1 MRFLKRVN
9 NFKFFSQKKILLIVI
24 AVLSAIAM
32 ITWILAPAPLQL
44 ELVRAEKAALSVSV
58 DNEGIVRV
66 RDAYLVTS
74 PVAATIERIV
84 LRTGDTVTRGD
95 VLAWLLPLSVDLQ
108 SREQILARLQAAQ
121 ARWSEAT
128 LQQREAEIN
137 HALAKNDLERQKALV
152 RDHFISPQAL
162 DQLIARESAARAA
175 VGTAQA
181 RTKAAQATVIEARAA
196 VNTFTRATERKIPI
210 LAPASGR
217 VLSVTQQS
225 ERTIG
230 AGLPLMTIGDPSQ
243 MEAVVD
249 VLSVDAVK
257 IQPGMRMLLR
267 DWGGDTPLEARVRLV
282 EPVAFT
288 KISALG
294 IEEQRV
300 NVIADPVGSPWPL
313 GDGYRIQARIVL
325 WQQDGVLKLPG
336 SSIFRVG
343 NEWRIFVAENGRAR
357 ERTIII
363 GQRNRDDVQIISGLR
378 EGEQVIRFPSR
389 AVSEGARILAE

>member
-1 MRFLKRVN
+1 MN
-9 NFKFFSQKKILLIVI
+9 DIKFFSRKKILLILI
-24 AVLSAIAM
+24 AVLSAIAL
-32 ITWILAPAPLQL
+32 IAWILMPAPLRLQ
-44 ELVRAEKAALSVSV
+44 LVRAEKAALSVSV

-66 RDAYLVTS
+66 HDAYVVTS
-74 PVAATIERIV
+74 PIAATIERIV
-84 LRTGDTVTRGD
+84 LRTGDSVTRGD
-95 VLAWLLPLSVDLQ
+95 VLAWLLPLSIDLQ
-108 SREQILARLQAAQ
+108 SREQTLARLQATQ

-128 LQQREAEIN
+128 LQQRESEIN
-137 HALAKNDLERQKALV
+137 HALAKNELERQKSLV

-175 VGTAQA
+175 VDTAQA
-181 RTKAAQATVIEARAA
+181 RTKAAQAVVTEARAA
-196 VNTFTRATERKIPI
+196 VNTFTRATERKIPV

-230 AGLPLMTIGDPSQ
+230 AGLPLMTVGDPSQ

-325 WQQDGVLKLPG
+325 WQQDEVLKLPG
-336 SSIFRVG
+336 SSVFRVG

-357 ERTIII
+357 ERTVII

-389 AVSEGARILAE
+389 QVSDGARIMAE

>member
-1 MRFLKRVN
+1 MALLSVI
-9 NFKFFSQKKILLIVI
+9 IL
-24 AVLSAIAM
+24 
-32 ITWILAPAPLQL
+32 ITWLLTPSPLRLQ
-44 ELVRAEKAALSVSV
+44 LVRAEKGKLSISV

-66 RDAYLVTS
+66 RDAYVVAS
-74 PVAATIERIV
+74 PIAATIERIM
-84 LRTGDTVTRGD
+84 LRTGDTVTQGD
-95 VLAWLLPLSVDLQ
+95 VIAWLLPLSIDLQ
-108 SREQILARLQAAQ
+108 SRDQTLARLQAAQ

-128 LQQREAEIN
+128 LQQREAEI
-137 HALAKNDLERQKALV
+137 HHDLAKNELERQKALV

-162 DQLIARESAARAA
+162 DQLIARESSAHAA
-175 VGTAQA
+175 VSSAQA
-181 RTKAAQATVIEARAA
+181 RTQAAQAAVTEARAA
-196 VNTFTRATERKIPI
+196 VSTFTRAAERKTPV

-225 ERTIG
+225 ERTIV
-230 AGLPLMTIGDPSQ
+230 AGTPLMTIGDPMH

-249 VLSVDAVK
+249 VLSVDAVN

-267 DWGGDTPLEARVRLV
+267 DWGGDTPLEASVRLV

-300 NVIADPVGSPWPL
+300 NVIADPVGSRWPL
-313 GDGYRIQARIVL
+313 GDGYRIHARILL
-325 WQQDGVLKLPG
+325 WQQDAVLKLPG

-343 NEWRIFVAENGRAR
+343 NEWRVFVAENERAR
-357 ERTIII
+357 ERTVLI
-363 GQRNRDDVQIISGLR
+363 GQRNRDDVQIINGLR

-389 AVSEGARILAE
+389 QVSDGARILAE

>member
-1 MRFLKRVN
+1 MALLSF
-9 NFKFFSQKKILLIVI
+9 IILIVW
-24 AVLSAIAM
+24 LLTPSP
-32 ITWILAPAPLQL
+32 LRLQL
-44 ELVRAEKAALSVSV
+44 VRTEKGKLSISL

-66 RDAYLVTS
+66 RDAYVVAS
-74 PVAATIERIV
+74 PIAARIERIM

-95 VLAWLLPLSVDLQ
+95 VIAWLLPLSIDLQ
-108 SREQILARLQAAQ
+108 SREQTLARLQAAQ

-128 LQQREAEIN
+128 LQQREAEI
-137 HALAKNDLERQKALV
+137 HHDLARHELERQKALV

-162 DQLIARESAARAA
+162 EQSIARENSART
-175 VGTAQA
+175 VLSSAQA
-181 RTKAAQATVIEARAA
+181 RSKAAQAAVNEARAA
-196 VNTFTRATERKIPI
+196 VNTFTRAADRKTPV

-217 VLSVTQQS
+217 ILSITQQS
-225 ERTIG
+225 ERTIA
-230 AGLPLMTIGDPSQ
+230 AGTPLMTIGDPMQ

-249 VLSVDAVK
+249 VLSVDAVN

-300 NVIADPVGSPWPL
+300 NVIADPVGTRWPL
-313 GDGYRIQARIVL
+313 GDGYRIQASILL
-325 WQQDGVLKLPG
+325 WQQDAVLKLPG
-336 SSIFRVG
+336 SSVFRVG
-343 NEWRIFVAENGRAR
+343 NEWRVFVADNARAR
-357 ERTIII
+357 ERTVVI

-378 EGEQVIRFPSR
+378 EGEQVVRFPSR
-389 AVSEGARILAE
+389 QVSEGARIMAE

>member
-1 MRFLKRVN
+1 MN
-9 NFKFFSQKKILLIVI
+9 DFKFFSRKKILLIVI
-24 AVLSAIAM
+24 ALLSAI
-32 ITWILAPAPLQL
+32 ILVVWILTPAPLRLQFI
-44 ELVRAEKAALSVSV
+44 RAEKATLSVSV

-66 RDAYLVTS
+66 RDAFIVAS
-74 PVAATIERIV
+74 PIAATIERIT

-95 VLAWLLPLSVDLQ
+95 TVAWLLPLSIDLQ
-108 SREQILARLQAAQ
+108 TKDQTLARLQAAQ

-128 LQQREAEIN
+128 LQQREAEII
-137 HALAKNDLERQKALV
+137 HELAKHELERKKILV

-162 DQLIARESAARAA
+162 DQLIASESTARAG
-175 VGTAQA
+175 VSTAQA
-181 RTKAAQATVIEARAA
+181 RTKAAQASITEMRAA
-196 VNTFTRATERKIPI
+196 VNTFTRAAERKTPV

-217 VLSVTQQS
+217 VLSINQQS
-225 ERTIG
+225 ERTIA
-230 AGLPLMTIGDPSQ
+230 AGLPLMTIGDPTQ
-243 MEAVVD
+243 VEAVVD
-249 VLSVDAVK
+249 VLSIDAVK
-257 IQPGMRMLLR
+257 IRPGMRMLLR

-300 NVIADPVGSPWPL
+300 NVIADPVGPPWPL

-325 WQQDGVLKLPG
+325 WQQDAVLKLPG
-336 SSIFRVG
+336 SSVFRVG
-343 NEWRIFVAENGRAR
+343 NEWHIFVAENDHAR
-357 ERTIII
+357 ERTVVI

-389 AVSEGARILAE
+389 QVSDGARIKGE

>member
-1 MRFLKRVN
+1 MN
-9 NFKFFSQKKILLIVI
+9 DFKFFIRKKILLIVI
-24 AVLSAIAM
+24 AVLLAIAM
-32 ITWILAPAPLQL
+32 ITWILAPAPLRLQ
-44 ELVRAEKAALSVSV
+44 LVRAEKAALSVSV

-74 PVAATIERIV
+74 PIAATIERLV

-95 VLAWLLPLSVDLQ
+95 VLAWLLPLSMDLQ
-108 SREQILARLQAAQ
+108 SQEQTLARLQEAQ

-137 HALAKNDLERQKALV
+137 HTIAKNELERQKALV
-152 RDHFISPQAL
+152 RNHFISPQAL
-162 DQLIARESAARAA
+162 DQLIAHESIARAA
-175 VGTAQA
+175 VSAAQA
-181 RTKAAQATVIEARAA
+181 RTKGAQATVNEARAA
-196 VNTFTRATERKIPI
+196 VNTFTRATERKMPVR
-210 LAPASGR
+210 APASGR

-230 AGLPLMTIGDPSQ
+230 AGLPLMTIGDPDHL
-243 MEAVVD
+243 EAVVD
-249 VLSVDAVK
+249 VLSGDAVI

-267 DWGGDTPLEARVRLV
+267 GWGGDTPLEARVRLV

-313 GDGYRIQARIVL
+313 GDGYRVQARIVL

-343 NEWRIFVAENGRAR
+343 NEWRVFVAENGRAR
-357 ERTIII
+357 ERTVII

-389 AVSEGARILAE
+389 QVSDGARIMAE

>member
-1 MRFLKRVN
+1 MN

-230 AGLPLMTIGDPSQ
+230 AGLPLMTIGDPGQ

-343 NEWRIFVAENGRAR
+343 NEWRVFVAENGRAK
-357 ERTIII
+357 ERTVII

-389 AVSEGARILAE
+389 QVSDGARIMAE

>member
-1 MRFLKRVN
+1 LTPSPLR
-9 NFKFFSQKKILLIVI
+9 
-24 AVLSAIAM
+24 
-32 ITWILAPAPLQL
+32 LQL
-44 ELVRAEKAALSVSV
+44 VRTEKGKLSISL

-66 RDAYLVTS
+66 RDAYVVAS
-74 PVAATIERIV
+74 PIAARIERIM

-95 VLAWLLPLSVDLQ
+95 VIAWLLPLSIDLQ
-108 SREQILARLQAAQ
+108 SREQTLARLQAAQ

-128 LQQREAEIN
+128 LQQREAEI
-137 HALAKNDLERQKALV
+137 HHDLARHELERQKALV

-162 DQLIARESAARAA
+162 EQSIARENSART
-175 VGTAQA
+175 VLSSAQA
-181 RTKAAQATVIEARAA
+181 RSKAAQAAVNEARAA
-196 VNTFTRATERKIPI
+196 VNTFTRAADRKTPV

-217 VLSVTQQS
+217 ILSITQQS
-225 ERTIG
+225 ERTIA
-230 AGLPLMTIGDPSQ
+230 AGTPLMTIGDPMQ

-249 VLSVDAVK
+249 VLSVDAVN

-300 NVIADPVGSPWPL
+300 NVIADPVGTRWPL
-313 GDGYRIQARIVL
+313 GDGYRIQASILL
-325 WQQDGVLKLPG
+325 WQQDAVLKLPG
-336 SSIFRVG
+336 SSVFRVG
-343 NEWRIFVAENGRAR
+343 NEWRVFVADNARAR
-357 ERTIII
+357 ERTVVI

-378 EGEQVIRFPSR
+378 EGEQVVRFPSR
-389 AVSEGARILAE
+389 QVSEGARIMAE

>member
-1 MRFLKRVN
+1 VN
-9 NFKFFSQKKILLIVI
+9 DFKFFSRKKIVLIVI
-24 AVLSAIAM
+24 AVLAAIVLM
-32 ITWILAPAPLQL
+32 SWLLTPSPLRLQ
-44 ELVRAEKAALSVSV
+44 LVRAAKGSLSVSV

-66 RDAYLVTS
+66 HDAYVVTS
-74 PVAATIERIV
+74 PIAATIERIV

-95 VLAWLLPLSVDLQ
+95 VLAWLLPLSIDLQ
-108 SREQILARLQAAQ
+108 SREQTLARLQAAQ

-137 HALAKNDLERQKALV
+137 HELARHELERQKALV

-162 DQLIARESAARAA
+162 DQLIARESTARAA
-175 VGTAQA
+175 VSTAQA
-181 RTKAAQATVIEARAA
+181 RTKAVQAALTEARAA
-196 VNTFTRATERKIPI
+196 VNTFTHAAERKIAV
-210 LAPASGR
+210 LSPASGR
-217 VLSVTQQS
+217 ILSINQQS
-225 ERTIG
+225 ERTIA
-230 AGLPLMTIGDPSQ
+230 AGLPLMTVGDPNQ

-257 IQPGMRMLLR
+257 IQPGMRLLLK

-336 SSIFRVG
+336 SSVFRVG
-343 NEWRIFVAENGRAR
+343 NDWRIFVAENGRAK
-357 ERTIII
+357 ERTVTI

-389 AVSEGARILAE
+389 QVSDGARILAE

>member
-1 MRFLKRVN
+1 VN
-9 NFKFFSQKKILLIVI
+9 DFRSFNPKNRLLIAVALLSATIVI
-24 AVLSAIAM
+24 AWLLTPS
-32 ITWILAPAPLQL
+32 PLRL
-44 ELVRAEKAALSVSV
+44 ELVRAEKGVLTVSI
-58 DNEGIVRV
+58 DNEGIVRAHDTYV
-66 RDAYLVTS
+66 VAS
-74 PVAATIERIV
+74 PIAATIERV
-84 LRTGDTVTRGD
+84 LLHTGDTVTRGD
-95 VLAWLLPLSVDLQ
+95 VVAWLLPLSIDLQ
-108 SREQILARLQAAQ
+108 SREQTLARLQAAQ

-128 LQQREAEIN
+128 LLQREAEIN
-137 HALAKNDLERQKALV
+137 HALAKNELERQKALV

-162 DQLIARESAARAA
+162 DQLIARENTARAA
-175 VGTAQA
+175 VSTAQA
-181 RTKAAQATVIEARAA
+181 RTKAAQAAVTEARAA
-196 VNTFTRATERKIPI
+196 VNTFTRAAERKIPV

-230 AGLPLMTIGDPSQ
+230 AGLPLMTVGDPGQ

-300 NVIADPVGSPWPL
+300 NVIADPIGLPWPL
-313 GDGYRIQARIVL
+313 GDGYRIQARIIL
-325 WQQDGVLKLPG
+325 WQKDAVLKLPG

-343 NEWRIFVAENGRAR
+343 QEWRIFVAENGRAK
-357 ERTIII
+357 ERTVVI
-363 GQRNRDDVQIISGLR
+363 GQRNRDEVQIINGLR
-378 EGEQVIRFPSR
+378 EGERVIRFPSR
-389 AVSEGARILAE
+389 QVSDGVRIMVE

>member
-1 MRFLKRVN
+1 VN
-9 NFKFFSQKKILLIVI
+9 DFKFFSRKKIVLIVI
-24 AVLSAIAM
+24 AVLSAIVL
-32 ITWILAPAPLQL
+32 ISWLLTPSPLRLQ
-44 ELVRAEKAALSVSV
+44 LVRAAKGSLSVSV

-66 RDAYLVTS
+66 HDAYVVTS
-74 PVAATIERIV
+74 PIAATIERIV

-95 VLAWLLPLSVDLQ
+95 VLAWLLPLSIDLQ
-108 SREQILARLQAAQ
+108 SREQTLARLQAAQ

-137 HALAKNDLERQKALV
+137 HELARHELERQKALV

-162 DQLIARESAARAA
+162 DQLIARESTARAA
-175 VGTAQA
+175 VSTAQA
-181 RTKAAQATVIEARAA
+181 RTKAVQAALTEARAA
-196 VNTFTRATERKIPI
+196 VNTFTHAAERKIAV
-210 LAPASGR
+210 LSPASGR
-217 VLSVTQQS
+217 ILSINQQS
-225 ERTIG
+225 ERTIA
-230 AGLPLMTIGDPSQ
+230 AGLPLMTVGDPSQ

-257 IQPGMRMLLR
+257 IQPGMRLLLR

-336 SSIFRVG
+336 SSVFRVG
-343 NEWRIFVAENGRAR
+343 NDWRIFVAENGRAK
-357 ERTIII
+357 ERTVTIS
-363 GQRNRDDVQIISGLR
+363 QRNRDDVQIISGLR

-389 AVSEGARILAE
+389 QVSDGARILAE

>member
-1 MRFLKRVN
+1 MN
-9 NFKFFSQKKILLIVI
+9 DIKFFSRKKILLIVI
-24 AVLSAIAM
+24 AVLSAIAL
-32 ITWILAPAPLQL
+32 IAWILMPAPLRLQ
-44 ELVRAEKAALSVSV
+44 LVRAEKAALSVSV

-66 RDAYLVTS
+66 HDAYVVTS
-74 PVAATIERIV
+74 PIAATIERIV
-84 LRTGDTVTRGD
+84 LRTGDSVTRGD
-95 VLAWLLPLSVDLQ
+95 VLAWLLPLSIDLQ
-108 SREQILARLQAAQ
+108 SREQTLARLQAAQ

-137 HALAKNDLERQKALV
+137 HALAKNELERQKSLV

-175 VGTAQA
+175 VDTAQA
-181 RTKAAQATVIEARAA
+181 RTKAAQAVVTEARAA
-196 VNTFTRATERKIPI
+196 VNTFTRATERKIPV

-230 AGLPLMTIGDPSQ
+230 AGLPLMTVGDPSQ

-325 WQQDGVLKLPG
+325 WQQDEVLKLPG
-336 SSIFRVG
+336 SSVFRVG

-357 ERTIII
+357 ERTVII

-389 AVSEGARILAE
+389 QVSDGARIMAE

>member
-1 MRFLKRVN
+1 MN
-9 NFKFFSQKKILLIVI
+9 DIKFFSRKKILLIVI
-24 AVLSAIAM
+24 AVLSAVALIA
-32 ITWILAPAPLQL
+32 WILMPAPLRLQ
-44 ELVRAEKAALSVSV
+44 LVRAEKAALSVSV

-66 RDAYLVTS
+66 HDAYVVTS
-74 PVAATIERIV
+74 PIAATIERIV
-84 LRTGDTVTRGD
+84 LRTGDSVTRGD
-95 VLAWLLPLSVDLQ
+95 VLAWLLPLSIDLQ
-108 SREQILARLQAAQ
+108 SREQTLARLQAAQ

-137 HALAKNDLERQKALV
+137 HALAKNELERQKSLV

-175 VGTAQA
+175 VDTAQA
-181 RTKAAQATVIEARAA
+181 RTKAAQAVVTEARAA
-196 VNTFTRATERKIPI
+196 VNTFTRATERKIPV

-230 AGLPLMTIGDPSQ
+230 AGLPLMTVGDPSQ

-336 SSIFRVG
+336 SSVFRVG

-357 ERTIII
+357 ERTVII
-363 GQRNRDDVQIISGLR
+363 GQRNRDDVQIISGLH

-389 AVSEGARILAE
+389 QVSDGARIMAE

>member
-1 MRFLKRVN
+1 MN
-9 NFKFFSQKKILLIVI
+9 DIKFFSRKKILLIVI
-24 AVLSAIAM
+24 AVLSAIAL
-32 ITWILAPAPLQL
+32 IAWILMPAPLRLQ
-44 ELVRAEKAALSVSV
+44 LVRAEKAALSVSV

-66 RDAYLVTS
+66 HDAYVVTS
-74 PVAATIERIV
+74 PIAATIERIV
-84 LRTGDTVTRGD
+84 LRTGDSVTRGD
-95 VLAWLLPLSVDLQ
+95 VLAWLLPLSIDLQ
-108 SREQILARLQAAQ
+108 SREQTLARLQAAQ

-137 HALAKNDLERQKALV
+137 HALAKNELERQKSLV

-175 VGTAQA
+175 VSTAQA
-181 RTKAAQATVIEARAA
+181 RTKAAQAAVTDARAA
-196 VNTFTRATERKIPI
+196 VNTFTRAAERKIPV
-210 LAPASGR
+210 LSPASGR

-225 ERTIG
+225 ERTIA
-230 AGLPLMTIGDPSQ
+230 AGLPLMTVGDPGH

-325 WQQDGVLKLPG
+325 WQQDEVLKLPG
-336 SSIFRVG
+336 SSVFRVG
-343 NEWRIFVAENGRAR
+343 NEWRVFVAENERAR
-357 ERTIII
+357 ERTVII

-378 EGEQVIRFPSR
+378 EGEQIIRFPSR
-389 AVSEGARILAE
+389 QVSDGARIIAE

>member
-1 MRFLKRVN
+1 VN
-9 NFKFFSQKKILLIVI
+9 DFRSFNPKNRLLIAVALLSATIVI
-24 AVLSAIAM
+24 AWLLTPS
-32 ITWILAPAPLQL
+32 PLRL
-44 ELVRAEKAALSVSV
+44 ELVRAEKGVLTVSI
-58 DNEGIVRV
+58 DNEGTVRAHDTYV
-66 RDAYLVTS
+66 VAS
-74 PVAATIERIV
+74 PIAATIERV
-84 LRTGDTVTRGD
+84 LLHTGDTVTRGD
-95 VLAWLLPLSVDLQ
+95 VVAWLLPLSIDLQ
-108 SREQILARLQAAQ
+108 SREQTLARLQAAQ

-128 LQQREAEIN
+128 LLQREAEIN
-137 HALAKNDLERQKALV
+137 HALAKNELERQKALV

-162 DQLIARESAARAA
+162 DQLIARENTARAA
-175 VGTAQA
+175 VSTAQA
-181 RTKAAQATVIEARAA
+181 RTKAAQAAVTEARAA
-196 VNTFTRATERKIPI
+196 VNTFTRAAERKIPV

-230 AGLPLMTIGDPSQ
+230 AGLPLMTVGDPGQ

-300 NVIADPVGSPWPL
+300 NVIADPIGLPWPL
-313 GDGYRIQARIVL
+313 GDGYRIQARIIL
-325 WQQDGVLKLPG
+325 WQKDAVLKLPG

-343 NEWRIFVAENGRAR
+343 QEWRIFVAENGRAK
-357 ERTIII
+357 ERTVVI
-363 GQRNRDDVQIISGLR
+363 GQRNRDEVQIINGLR
-378 EGEQVIRFPSR
+378 EGERVIRFPSR
-389 AVSEGARILAE
+389 QVSDGVRIMVE

>member
-1 MRFLKRVN
+1 MN
-9 NFKFFSQKKILLIVI
+9 EFKIFCRKKIFLIVI
-24 AVLSAIAM
+24 AVLSAIAL
-32 ITWILAPAPLQL
+32 IAWILSPAPLRLQ
-44 ELVRAEKAALSVSV
+44 LVRVEKSALSVSIN
-58 DNEGIVRV
+58 NEGIVRV
-66 RDAYLVTS
+66 RDAYIIAS
-74 PVAATIERIV
+74 PIAATIERIV

-95 VLAWLLPLSVDLQ
+95 VLAWLLPLSIDLQ
-108 SREQILARLQAAQ
+108 SREQTLARLQAAQ
-121 ARWSEAT
+121 ARWSETT

-137 HALAKNDLERQKALV
+137 HALAKNELERQKSLV

-175 VGTAQA
+175 VSTAQA
-181 RTKAAQATVIEARAA
+181 RTKAAQAAVTEARAA
-196 VNTFTRATERKIPI
+196 VNTFTRTTERKIPV

-225 ERTIG
+225 ERTIA

-257 IQPGMRMLLR
+257 IQPGMRMLLS

-300 NVIADPVGSPWPL
+300 NVIADPVGSRWPL

-336 SSIFRVG
+336 SSVFRVD
-343 NEWRIFVAENGRAR
+343 NEWRVFVAENKRAK
-357 ERTIII
+357 ERTVII

-378 EGEQVIRFPSR
+378 EGEQVIQFPSR
-389 AVSEGARILAE
+389 QVRDGARILAE

>member
-1 MRFLKRVN
+1 M
-9 NFKFFSQKKILLIVI
+9 LIVI
-24 AVLSAIAM
+24 AVLSAIVL
-32 ITWILAPAPLQL
+32 ISWLLTPSPLRLQ
-44 ELVRAEKAALSVSV
+44 LVRAAKGSLSVSV

-66 RDAYLVTS
+66 HDAYVVTS
-74 PVAATIERIV
+74 PIAATIERIV
-84 LRTGDTVTRGD
+84 LRAGDTVTRGD
-95 VLAWLLPLSVDLQ
+95 VLAWLLPLSIDLQ
-108 SREQILARLQAAQ
+108 SREQTLARLQAAQ

-128 LQQREAEIN
+128 LQQRETEIN
-137 HALAKNDLERQKALV
+137 HELARHELERQKALV

-162 DQLIARESAARAA
+162 DQLIARESTARAA
-175 VGTAQA
+175 VSTAQA
-181 RTKAAQATVIEARAA
+181 RTKAVQAALTEARAA
-196 VNTFTRATERKIPI
+196 VNTFTHAAERKIAV
-210 LAPASGR
+210 LSPASGR
-217 VLSVTQQS
+217 ILSINQQS
-225 ERTIG
+225 ERTIA
-230 AGLPLMTIGDPSQ
+230 AGLPLMTVGDPSQ

-257 IQPGMRMLLR
+257 IQPGMRLLLR

-336 SSIFRVG
+336 SSVFRVG
-343 NEWRIFVAENGRAR
+343 NDWRIFVAENGRAK
-357 ERTIII
+357 ERTVTI

-389 AVSEGARILAE
+389 QVSDGARILAE

>member
-1 MRFLKRVN
+1 MNDFRSFNPKNR
-9 NFKFFSQKKILLIVI
+9 LLIAVALLSATIVI
-24 AVLSAIAM
+24 AWLLTPS
-32 ITWILAPAPLQL
+32 PLRL
-44 ELVRAEKAALSVSV
+44 ELVRAEKGVLTVSI
-58 DNEGIVRV
+58 DNEGIVRAHDTYV
-66 RDAYLVTS
+66 VAS
-74 PVAATIERIV
+74 PIAATIERV
-84 LRTGDTVTRGD
+84 LLHTGDTVTRGD
-95 VLAWLLPLSVDLQ
+95 VVAWLLPLSIDLQ
-108 SREQILARLQAAQ
+108 SREQTLARLQAAQ

-128 LQQREAEIN
+128 LLQREAEIN
-137 HALAKNDLERQKALV
+137 HALAKNELERQKALV

-162 DQLIARESAARAA
+162 DQLIARENTARAA
-175 VGTAQA
+175 VSTAQA
-181 RTKAAQATVIEARAA
+181 RTKAAQAAVTEARAA
-196 VNTFTRATERKIPI
+196 VNTFTRAAERKIPV

-230 AGLPLMTIGDPSQ
+230 AGLPLMTVGDPGQ

-300 NVIADPVGSPWPL
+300 NVIADPIGLPWPL
-313 GDGYRIQARIVL
+313 GDGYRIQAKVIL
-325 WQQDGVLKLPG
+325 WQKDAVLKLPG

-343 NEWRIFVAENGRAR
+343 QEWRIFVAENGRAK
-357 ERTIII
+357 ERTVVI
-363 GQRNRDDVQIISGLR
+363 GQRNRDEVQIINGLR
-378 EGEQVIRFPSR
+378 EGERVIRFPSR
-389 AVSEGARILAE
+389 QVSDGVRIMVE

>member
-1 MRFLKRVN
+1 MN
-9 NFKFFSQKKILLIVI
+9 DFKFFSRKKILLIVI

-32 ITWILAPAPLQL
+32 ITWILAPAPLRLQ
-44 ELVRAEKAALSVSV
+44 LVRAEKAALSVSV

-74 PVAATIERIV
+74 PIAATIERLV

-95 VLAWLLPLSVDLQ
+95 VLAWLLPLSIDLQ
-108 SREQILARLQAAQ
+108 SREQTLARLQAAQ

-137 HALAKNDLERQKALV
+137 HALAKSELARQKALV

-162 DQLIARESAARAA
+162 DQLIARENTARAA
-175 VGTAQA
+175 VSTAQA
-181 RTKAAQATVIEARAA
+181 RTKAAQAVVTEARAA
-196 VNTFTRATERKIPI
+196 VNTFTRAAERKIPV

-230 AGLPLMTIGDPSQ
+230 AGLPLMTVGDPGQ

-313 GDGYRIQARIVL
+313 GDGYRIQGRIVL
-325 WQQDGVLKLPG
+325 WQQDGVLRLPG
-336 SSIFRVG
+336 SSVFRVG
-343 NEWRIFVAENGRAR
+343 NEWRVFVAENNRAR
-357 ERTIII
+357 ERTVII

-389 AVSEGARILAE
+389 QVSDGARIMAE

>member
-1 MRFLKRVN
+1 M
-9 NFKFFSQKKILLIVI
+9 LIVI
-24 AVLSAIAM
+24 AVLSAIVL
-32 ITWILAPAPLQL
+32 ISWLLTPSPLRLQ
-44 ELVRAEKAALSVSV
+44 LVRAAKGSLSVSV

-66 RDAYLVTS
+66 HDAYVVTS
-74 PVAATIERIV
+74 PIAATIERIV

-95 VLAWLLPLSVDLQ
+95 VLAWLLPLSIDLQ
-108 SREQILARLQAAQ
+108 SREQTLARLQAAQ

-137 HALAKNDLERQKALV
+137 HDLAKNELERQKSLV

-162 DQLIARESAARAA
+162 DQLMARESTARAA
-175 VGTAQA
+175 VSTAQA
-181 RTKAAQATVIEARAA
+181 RTKAAQAAVTEARAA
-196 VNTFTRATERKIPI
+196 VNTFTRTAERKIPV

-225 ERTIG
+225 ERTIA
-230 AGLPLMTIGDPSQ
+230 AGLPLMTIGDPKQ

-343 NEWRIFVAENGRAR
+343 NEWRVFVAENGHAK
-357 ERTIII
+357 ERTVTI

-389 AVSEGARILAE
+389 QVSDGARVLAE

>member
-1 MRFLKRVN
+1 MN
-9 NFKFFSQKKILLIVI
+9 DFKFFSRKNILLIVI
-24 AVLSAIAM
+24 GILSVTTLI
-32 ITWILAPAPLQL
+32 IWILTPAPLRL
-44 ELVRAEKAALSVSV
+44 ELIRAEKGALTVSI

-66 RDAYLVTS
+66 HDAYVVAS
-74 PVAATIERIV
+74 PIAATIERIM

-95 VLAWLLPLSVDLQ
+95 VLAWLLPLPVDLQ
-108 SREQILARLQAAQ
+108 ARDQTLARLQAAQ

-128 LQQREAEIN
+128 LQQREAEI
-137 HALAKNDLERQKALV
+137 HHDLARQELERQKILV
-152 RDHFISPQAL
+152 RDHFISAQAL
-162 DQLIARESAARAA
+162 DQLIAREGTSQTAVSTARA
-175 VGTAQA
+175 
-181 RTKAAQATVIEARAA
+181 RTQAAQAAVAEARAA
-196 VNTFTRATERKIPI
+196 VSTFTRAAQRKIPV

-230 AGLPLMTIGDPSQ
+230 AGLPLMTIGDPGQ
-243 MEAVVD
+243 MEAVVH
-249 VLSVDAVK
+249 VLSADAIK
-257 IQPGMRMLLR
+257 IQPGMRVLLR
-267 DWGGDTPLEARVRLV
+267 DWGGDIPLEARVRLV

-325 WQQDGVLKLPG
+325 WQQDAVLKLPG
-336 SSIFRVG
+336 SSVFRVG
-343 NEWRIFVAENGRAR
+343 NHWRIFVAENGRAK
-357 ERTIII
+357 ERTVTI

-378 EGEQVIRFPSR
+378 EGEQVVRFPSR
-389 AVSEGARILAE
+389 QVSEGARIIVE

>member
-1 MRFLKRVN
+1 M
-9 NFKFFSQKKILLIVI
+9 LIVI
-24 AVLSAIAM
+24 AVLSAIVLISWLLTPSPM
-32 ITWILAPAPLQL
+32 RLQ
-44 ELVRAEKAALSVSV
+44 LVRAAKGSLSVSV

-66 RDAYLVTS
+66 HDAYVVTS
-74 PVAATIERIV
+74 PIAATIERIV

-95 VLAWLLPLSVDLQ
+95 VLAWLLPLSIDLQ
-108 SREQILARLQAAQ
+108 SREQTLARLQAAQ

-137 HALAKNDLERQKALV
+137 HDLAKNELERQKSLV

-162 DQLIARESAARAA
+162 DQLISRESAARAA
-175 VGTAQA
+175 VSTAQA
-181 RTKAAQATVIEARAA
+181 RTKAAQAAVTEARAA
-196 VNTFTRATERKIPI
+196 VNTFTRAAERKIPVI
-210 LAPASGR
+210 APASGR

-257 IQPGMRMLLR
+257 IQPGMRMLIR

-313 GDGYRIQARIVL
+313 GDGYRIQAKIVL

-343 NEWRIFVAENGRAR
+343 LEWRVFVAENGHAK
-357 ERTIII
+357 ERTVTI

-389 AVSEGARILAE
+389 QVSDGARILAE

>member
-1 MRFLKRVN
+1 M
-9 NFKFFSQKKILLIVI
+9 
-24 AVLSAIAM
+24 
-32 ITWILAPAPLQL
+32 PAPLRLQ
-44 ELVRAEKAALSVSV
+44 LVRAEKAALSVSV

-66 RDAYLVTS
+66 HDAYVVTS
-74 PVAATIERIV
+74 PIAATIERIV
-84 LRTGDTVTRGD
+84 LRTGDSVTRGD
-95 VLAWLLPLSVDLQ
+95 VLAWLLPLSIDLQ
-108 SREQILARLQAAQ
+108 SREQTLARLQAAQ

-137 HALAKNDLERQKALV
+137 HALAKNELERQKSLV

-175 VGTAQA
+175 VDTAQA
-181 RTKAAQATVIEARAA
+181 RTKAAQAVVTEARAA
-196 VNTFTRATERKIPI
+196 VNTFTRATERKIPV

-230 AGLPLMTIGDPSQ
+230 AGLPLMTVGDPSQ

-325 WQQDGVLKLPG
+325 WQQDEVLKLPG
-336 SSIFRVG
+336 SSVFRVG

-357 ERTIII
+357 ERTVII

-389 AVSEGARILAE
+389 QVSDGTRIMAE

>member
-1 MRFLKRVN
+1 MN
-9 NFKFFSQKKILLIVI
+9 DIKFFSRKKILLIVI
-24 AVLSAIAM
+24 AVLSAIAL
-32 ITWILAPAPLQL
+32 IAWILMPAPLRLQ
-44 ELVRAEKAALSVSV
+44 LVRAEKAALSVSV

-66 RDAYLVTS
+66 HDAYVVTS
-74 PVAATIERIV
+74 PIAATIERIV
-84 LRTGDTVTRGD
+84 LRTGDSVTRGD
-95 VLAWLLPLSVDLQ
+95 VLAWLLPLSIDLQ
-108 SREQILARLQAAQ
+108 SREQTLARLQAAQ

-137 HALAKNDLERQKALV
+137 HALAKNELERQKSLV

-175 VGTAQA
+175 VDTAQA
-181 RTKAAQATVIEARAA
+181 RTKAAQAVVTEARAA
-196 VNTFTRATERKIPI
+196 VNTFTRATERKIPV

-230 AGLPLMTIGDPSQ
+230 AGLPLMTVGDPSQ

-325 WQQDGVLKLPG
+325 WQQDEVLKLPG
-336 SSIFRVG
+336 SSVFRVG

-357 ERTIII
+357 ERTVII

-389 AVSEGARILAE
+389 QVSDGTRIMAE

>member
-1 MRFLKRVN
+1 MNDFRSFNPKNR
-9 NFKFFSQKKILLIVI
+9 LLIAVALLSATIVI
-24 AVLSAIAM
+24 AWLLTPS
-32 ITWILAPAPLQL
+32 PLRL
-44 ELVRAEKAALSVSV
+44 ELVRAEKGVLTVSI
-58 DNEGIVRV
+58 DNEGTVRAHDTYV
-66 RDAYLVTS
+66 VAS
-74 PVAATIERIV
+74 PIAATIERV
-84 LRTGDTVTRGD
+84 LLHTGDTVTRGD
-95 VLAWLLPLSVDLQ
+95 VVAWLLPLSIDLQ
-108 SREQILARLQAAQ
+108 SREQTLARLQAAQ

-128 LQQREAEIN
+128 LLQREAEIN
-137 HALAKNDLERQKALV
+137 HALAKNELERQKALV

-162 DQLIARESAARAA
+162 DQLIARENTARAA
-175 VGTAQA
+175 VSTAQA
-181 RTKAAQATVIEARAA
+181 RTKAAQAAVTEARAA
-196 VNTFTRATERKIPI
+196 VNTFTRAAERKIPV

-230 AGLPLMTIGDPSQ
+230 AGLPLMTVGDPGQ

-300 NVIADPVGSPWPL
+300 NVIADPIGLPWPL
-313 GDGYRIQARIVL
+313 GDGYRIQARIIL
-325 WQQDGVLKLPG
+325 WQKDAVLKLPG

-343 NEWRIFVAENGRAR
+343 QEWRIFVAENGRAK
-357 ERTIII
+357 ERTVVI
-363 GQRNRDDVQIISGLR
+363 GQRNRDEVQIINGLR
-378 EGEQVIRFPSR
+378 EGERVIRFPSR
-389 AVSEGARILAE
+389 QVSDGVRIMVE